1 MAEYIERGAFD
12 RELRGLVRKYN
23 KDCESERANGAFVAL
38 ARLRLFPTS
47 DVAPVVH
54 GEWEY
59 YTHTMMACSICK
71 RHVPRHKSEYCPH
84 CGAKMDGGGHGN

>member
-1 MAEYIERGAFD
+1 MKGIKLCGECADYDKKKHRCKRGAS
-12 RELRGLVRKYN
+12 REDDPRNTFYD
-23 KDCESERANGAFVAL
+23 DCPL
-38 ARLRLFPTS
+38 P

-84 CGAKMDGGGHGN
+84 CGAKMKEVK